1 MPLDKAV
8 RERYV
13 VRSVVHAVDVLG
25 AFKSAGEALRL
36 RDVVARTR
44 MAKGMCFRLLHTLHQ
59 CGLLEKV
66 DESRYRLIS
75 EIRRRQRH
83 RIGYAAQGQDSS
95 FPREVLASLQRA
107 AESEDVE
114 LIVVNNRYQP
124 RVAVRNAEH
133 LIRERVSL
141 AIEFQTDEAVAP
153 AIASKYL
160 EANIPF
166 IAIDIPHPGAT
177 YFGANNYRAGLL
189 AGRFLGQWARTHL
202 GGRVDEILLLELTRA
217 GALVHA
223 RMNGVLA
230 GIREVLGEAAEA
242 ARVVSLD
249 GDGQF
254 KTSLEEVRRHLRG
267 SKARHVLVGAAN
279 DPSAL
284 GAARAFQEGGRAS
297 TCAVVGQNAEPDA
310 RAELREPRTPLIA
323 SVGYFPERYGEGL
336 LKLAFDL
343 LSHRQTP
350 PAVFTRHQLITTE
363 NVDHFYPNDSLLLP
377 ATVPRLPDPTATKA
391 DSDRYAVHNAE
402 TLPVG
407 GRIAVGNRQS
417 PK

>member
-1 MPLDKAV
+1 MAKDNPS
-8 RERYV
+8 REPYV
-13 VRSVVHAVDVLG
+13 VQAVVHAVDVLG
-25 AFKSAGEALRL
+25 AFRSPGEALRL
-36 RDVVARTR
+36 RDVVERTR
-44 MAKGMCFRLLHTLHQ
+44 MGKGMCFRLLHTLHQ

-75 EIRRRQRH
+75 EMRRRKRH

-95 FPREVLASLQRA
+95 FPREVLAGLQRA
-107 AESEDVE
+107 AEREDVE

-124 RVAVRNAEH
+124 KVAVRNAEH
-133 LIRERVSL
+133 LIREHVDL

-202 GGRVDEILLLELTRA
+202 NGHVDEILLLELARA

-230 GIREVLGEAAEA
+230 GIKETLGDAAEA
-242 ARVVSLD
+242 STVVSID

-254 KTSLEEVRRHLRG
+254 KTSLEEVRRHLRE

-284 GAARAFQEGGRAS
+284 GAARAFQEAGRAG

-323 SVGYFPERYGEGL
+323 SVGYFPERYGDGL
-336 LKLAFDL
+336 IKLAFDL
-343 LSHRQTP
+343 LGHRQTP
-350 PAVFTRHQLITTE
+350 PAHFTRHQLITTE
-363 NVDHFYPNDSLLLP
+363 NVDHFYPNDSLL
-377 ATVPRLPDPTATKA
+377 
-391 DSDRYAVHNAE
+391 VHG
-402 TLPVG
+402 TLA
-407 GRIAVGNRQS
+407 RHA
-417 PK
+417 